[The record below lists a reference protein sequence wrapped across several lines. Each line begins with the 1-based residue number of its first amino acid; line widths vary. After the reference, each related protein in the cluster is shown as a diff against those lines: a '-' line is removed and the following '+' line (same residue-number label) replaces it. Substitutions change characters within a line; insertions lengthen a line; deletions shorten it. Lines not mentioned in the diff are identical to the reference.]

1 MPSKSKKQH
10 NLMAAVANNPK
21 FAKKVGIPQSV
32 GEDYVEADKG
42 RKFRS
47 GGMAGCGTKRMSKG
61 GMSMA
66 AGKGYEKGGKIPPM
80 KIARP
85 KTALEQTSPKSA
97 AALKALDK
105 KQKDLAM
112 RNMLRDELGSKLDDS
127 SFRVEMGGKKVQ
139 GLKKGGCVGDGCA
152 IRGHTKGRMV

>member
-47 GGMAGCGTKRMSKG
+47 GGMAGCGTKRMNMG
-61 GMSMA
+61 GMAMA
-66 AGKGYEKGGKIPPM
+66 NKGYKKGGKIRGAGM
-80 KIARP
+80 C
-85 KTALEQTSPKSA
+85 
-97 AALKALDK
+97 
-105 KQKDLAM
+105 
-112 RNMLRDELGSKLDDS
+112 
-127 SFRVEMGGKKVQ
+127 
-139 GLKKGGCVGDGCA
+139 KKGVRPCKM
-152 IRGHTKGRMV
+152 R

>member
-47 GGMAGCGTKRMSKG
+47 GGMAGCGTKRMNMG
-61 GMSMA
+61 GMAMA
-66 AGKGYEKGGKIPPM
+66 NKGYKKGGKV
-80 KIARP
+80 R
-85 KTALEQTSPKSA
+85 
-97 AALKALDK
+97 
-105 KQKDLAM
+105 
-112 RNMLRDELGSKLDDS
+112 
-127 SFRVEMGGKKVQ
+127 
-139 GLKKGGCVGDGCA
+139 GDGICMKG
-152 IRGHTKGRMV
+152 RTKGRMV

>member
-47 GGMAGCGTKRMSKG
+47 GGMAGCGTKRMKAGGPTGTKKMMMG
-61 GMSMA
+61 GMAKNNAYKAGGLTMVEKDGKKVPFYA
-66 AGKGYEKGGKIPPM
+66 ADGVGKM
-80 KIARP
+80 
-85 KTALEQTSPKSA
+85 
-97 AALKALDK
+97 
-105 KQKDLAM
+105 
-112 RNMLRDELGSKLDDS
+112 N
-127 SFRVEMGGKKVQ
+127 MGGKVK
-139 GLKKGGCVGDGCA
+139 GYKKGGCVGDGCA
-152 IRGHTKGRMV
+152 IRGRTKGRMV

>member
-47 GGMAGCGTKRMSKG
+47 GGMAGCGTKRMNMG
-61 GMSMA
+61 GMAMA
-66 AGKGYEKGGKIPPM
+66 NKGYKKGGKVRGAGM
-80 KIARP
+80 C
-85 KTALEQTSPKSA
+85 
-97 AALKALDK
+97 
-105 KQKDLAM
+105 
-112 RNMLRDELGSKLDDS
+112 
-127 SFRVEMGGKKVQ
+127 
-139 GLKKGGCVGDGCA
+139 KKGVRPCKM
-152 IRGHTKGRMV
+152 R

>member
-61 GMSMA
+61 GMAMA
-66 AGKGYEKGGKIPPM
+66 AGKGYKAGGMSKAKKTMRNLDDEIYRIDTEKAMEERKMNKMAAGGKVRGAGMAM
-80 KIARP
+80 KGVRP
-85 KTALEQTSPKSA
+85 CK
-97 AALKALDK
+97 
-105 KQKDLAM
+105 
-112 RNMLRDELGSKLDDS
+112 
-127 SFRVEMGGKKVQ
+127 
-139 GLKKGGCVGDGCA
+139 
-152 IRGHTKGRMV
+152 MV

>member
-47 GGMAGCGTKRMSKG
+47 GGMAGCGTKRMKAG
-61 GMSMA
+61 GPTGTKKMMMGGPA
-66 AGKGYEKGGKIPPM
+66 KNNAYKAGGPTFPDLNKDGKVTQADILQG
-80 KIARP
+80 RGV
-85 KTALEQTSPKSA
+85 TA
-97 AALKALDK
+97 K
-105 KQKDLAM
+105 KM
-112 RNMLRDELGSKLDDS
+112 N
-127 SFRVEMGGKKVQ
+127 MGGKVK
-139 GLKKGGCVGDGCA
+139 GYKKGGCVGDGCA
-152 IRGHTKGRMV
+152 IRGRTKGTMR

>member
-47 GGMAGCGTKRMSKG
+47 GGMAGCGTKRMKAG
-61 GMSMA
+61 G
-66 AGKGYEKGGKIPPM
+66 GITPM
-80 KIARP
+80 KKAPP
-85 KTALEQTSPKSA
+85 KTALQQTSPKSA
-97 AALKALDK
+97 AALKALDR

-112 RNMLRDELGSKLDDS
+112 RNMLRDELGSKLDDP
-127 SFRVEMGGKKVQ
+127 SFRVEMGGKEVQ

-152 IRGHTKGRMV
+152 IRGRTKGRMV

>member
-1 MPSKSKKQH
+1 
-10 NLMAAVANNPK
+10 MAGCNTK
-21 FAKKVGIPQSV
+21 RMAK
-32 GEDYVEADKG
+32 
-42 RKFRS
+42 
-47 GGMAGCGTKRMSKG
+47 GGMAMG
-61 GMSMA
+61 
-66 AGKGYEKGGKIPPM
+66 AGKGYEKGGKIAPM
-80 KIARP
+80 KKAPP

-139 GLKKGGCVGDGCA
+139 GLKKGGKV
-152 IRGHTKGRMV
+152 RGYGMARGGRPCKMR

>member
-61 GMSMA
+61 GMAMA
-66 AGKGYEKGGKIPPM
+66 AGKGYKAGGMSKAKKTMRNLDDEIYRIDTEKAMEERKMNKMAAGGKVRGAGMAM
-80 KIARP
+80 KGVRSC
-85 KTALEQTSPKSA
+85 K
-97 AALKALDK
+97 
-105 KQKDLAM
+105 
-112 RNMLRDELGSKLDDS
+112 
-127 SFRVEMGGKKVQ
+127 
-139 GLKKGGCVGDGCA
+139 
-152 IRGHTKGRMV
+152 MV

>member
-61 GMSMA
+61 GMAMA
-66 AGKGYEKGGKIPPM
+66 AGKGYKAGGSLEMVEKDGKKVPFYAADGKGKMAMGGKVKGMHKMPDGTMMKDSEHKMMGGGKVMGYKKGGKI
-80 KIARP
+80 
-85 KTALEQTSPKSA
+85 
-97 AALKALDK
+97 
-105 KQKDLAM
+105 
-112 RNMLRDELGSKLDDS
+112 
-127 SFRVEMGGKKVQ
+127 
-139 GLKKGGCVGDGCA
+139 DGCA
-152 IRGHTKGRMV
+152 IRGRTKGRMV

>member
-47 GGMAGCGTKRMSKG
+47 GGMAGCGTKKMKAG
-61 GMSMA
+61 GMTKAKKTMRNLDDEI
-66 AGKGYEKGGKIPPM
+66 YRIDTEKAMEKRKMNKMMGGGKVM
-80 KIARP
+80 Y
-85 KTALEQTSPKSA
+85 
-97 AALKALDK
+97 KA
-105 KQKDLAM
+105 
-112 RNMLRDELGSKLDDS
+112 
-127 SFRVEMGGKKVQ
+127 GGKVR
-139 GLKKGGCVGDGCA
+139 GAGMAKKGVRPC
-152 IRGHTKGRMV
+152 KMV

>member
-10 NLMAAVANNPK
+10 NLMAAVASNPK

-61 GMSMA
+61 GMAMA
-66 AGKGYEKGGKIPPM
+66 NKGYKKGGKVRGAGM
-80 KIARP
+80 C
-85 KTALEQTSPKSA
+85 
-97 AALKALDK
+97 
-105 KQKDLAM
+105 
-112 RNMLRDELGSKLDDS
+112 
-127 SFRVEMGGKKVQ
+127 
-139 GLKKGGCVGDGCA
+139 KKGVRPCKM
-152 IRGHTKGRMV
+152 R

>member
-47 GGMAGCGTKRMSKG
+47 GGMAGCGTKKMKAG
-61 GMSMA
+61 GMTKAKKTMRNLDDEIYRIDTEKA
-66 AGKGYEKGGKIPPM
+66 MEKRKMNRMMGGGKVKGYKAGGVT
-80 KIARP
+80 R
-85 KTALEQTSPKSA
+85 
-97 AALKALDK
+97 
-105 KQKDLAM
+105 
-112 RNMLRDELGSKLDDS
+112 
-127 SFRVEMGGKKVQ
+127 
-139 GLKKGGCVGDGCA
+139 GDGVCMK
-152 IRGHTKGRMV
+152 GHTKGRMV

>member
-42 RKFRS
+42 RKLRS

-61 GMSMA
+61 GMAMA
-66 AGKGYEKGGKIPPM
+66 AGKGYKAGGMSKAKKTMRNLDDEIYRIDTEKAMEERKMNKMAAGGKV
-80 KIARP
+80 R
-85 KTALEQTSPKSA
+85 
-97 AALKALDK
+97 
-105 KQKDLAM
+105 
-112 RNMLRDELGSKLDDS
+112 
-127 SFRVEMGGKKVQ
+127 
-139 GLKKGGCVGDGCA
+139 GDGICMK
-152 IRGHTKGRMV
+152 GHTKGRMV

>member
-47 GGMAGCGTKRMSKG
+47 GGMAGCGTKRMKAG
-61 GMSMA
+61 G
-66 AGKGYEKGGKIPPM
+66 GITPM
-80 KIARP
+80 KKAPP

-97 AALKALDK
+97 AALKALEK
-105 KQKDLAM
+105 KQQELTM
-112 RNMLRDELGSKLDDS
+112 RNLDDEIY
-127 SFRVEMGGKKVQ
+127 RIDTEKAMEKRKMNKMAAGGKVR
-139 GLKKGGCVGDGCA
+139 GDGCA
-152 IRGHTKGRMV
+152 IRGRTKGRMV

>member
-47 GGMAGCGTKRMSKG
+47 GGMAGCGTKRMNMG
-61 GMSMA
+61 GMAMA
-66 AGKGYEKGGKIPPM
+66 AGKGYRKGGKTEIEPKMTTYKSRVKTDMPRANPRANPMAEEMSNPRPP
-80 KIARP
+80 KGY
-85 KTALEQTSPKSA
+85 K
-97 AALKALDK
+97 
-105 KQKDLAM
+105 
-112 RNMLRDELGSKLDDS
+112 
-127 SFRVEMGGKKVQ
+127 VGGKVR
-139 GLKKGGCVGDGCA
+139 GDGICKK
-152 IRGHTKGRMV
+152 GHTKGRMV